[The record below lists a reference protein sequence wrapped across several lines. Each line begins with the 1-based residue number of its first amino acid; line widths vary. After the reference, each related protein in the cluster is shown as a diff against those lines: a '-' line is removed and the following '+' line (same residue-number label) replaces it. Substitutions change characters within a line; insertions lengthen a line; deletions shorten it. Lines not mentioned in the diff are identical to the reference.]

1 MTDTGRP
8 RPAEGARPSA
18 EGPFER
24 LSLLPPERRSAFLAR
39 VRGDDR
45 LGDEVLLTAAQR
57 RMWFME
63 QLTPGRAAYTIP
75 LAYRF
80 RGPVETA
87 ALRRALLALVERHEM
102 LRMRY
107 TEIDGVPVQLPSGEP
122 LRCPVTDLRGAASPE
137 EATREVRR
145 RVAAAAGA
153 PFRLDG
159 GPLVRAEILLTG
171 EATVLVLTLHHSV
184 ADGWSLEIL
193 LADLAALYDA
203 ETAGRRAAPPAAGG
217 YRYAHHAAWQ
227 RTWLEGP
234 EAARGIAYWR
244 GQLAGAPE
252 LLTLPADR
260 ADGPGTADGPDIRNR
275 PGTAG
280 GSDGGSRAVGAAAE
294 LPVRTAGRL
303 RERGSTEGATLF
315 MVLLA
320 AYSLTLH
327 RFTGQEDVLVGS
339 PVSGRHRQA
348 GEATVGLFVNTVV
361 LRSTTAGTETF
372 GGLLS
377 RTRRTALDAYAHQ
390 DVPFDVLVDAAGARR
405 VPGRNPLF
413 QAFLSVEGF
422 TEHPVA
428 LGGVPGEEITPPG
441 GGSRFDVDLW
451 VSERSDGSL
460 ALRLSLAGERF
471 EEATARRLLDHVVA
485 VLTTVADHGT
495 ARALS
500 GLGTADR
507 PAALRGAAPGGPP
520 GATVCDLVV
529 RQAERTPDALA
540 LAAGAERLTYGQ
552 LHGRAR
558 AFRDRLVA
566 LGVGRGDRVGIRLE
580 RSARLP
586 VAVLGVLMAGAAYVP
601 LDTALPAGRLAWVL
615 EDCGVR
621 LVVTGR
627 DAGRDTFHAAGVRT
641 VRVDVSGA
649 DPSAT
654 REREREQRRSAP
666 RVGPGDL
673 AYVLYTSGSTG
684 RPKGV
689 AVDHRGVVAMVEW
702 ALRTYTA
709 RELAGVLAATP
720 LSFDISAF
728 ELFVPLAGGGTVV
741 LADGLGGLS
750 APPDGAPPITLVNT
764 VPSLLQDHLLEH
776 SLPATVRT
784 VNLAGEPLPATLA
797 RAVHASGQVRRVVN
811 LYGPSED
818 TVYSTWSEVPP
829 ETARPAIGRPVD
841 GCAAYVLDERGGP
854 LPEGAVGELYL
865 TGTGLAHGYLGRPAL
880 TAAHFLPDPFAAEPG
895 GRMYRT
901 GDLVRLRP
909 DGELEHLGR
918 VDHQIKL
925 HGLRIEP
932 GEIEHALLRAPGVR
946 GAAVTVHGKGPEAR
960 LVAYVAGPETLA
972 PRALATA
979 LRAQL
984 PAHLVPSQ
992 YVVVPALP
1000 LTASGKTDRR
1010 ALPDPGTPA
1019 DRPDSPPPRTAEQR
1033 LVAAVWG
1040 EVLGR
1045 DGLRLADDFFVL
1057 GGNSLTALRAV
1068 GRLNREAGARLAPTA
1083 LFEAPTV
1090 ELYAGLLAAAPTP
1103 GAPETPGAA
1112 RVTVLREGSGRAPV
1126 VCLPPV
1132 GGDIL
1137 GYAEFATALGAG
1149 FPVLGIVAPGLDP
1162 VPGPR
1167 PPESVP
1173 EMAAH
1178 YLTLLRQ
1185 RDIDRPAALVGWSM
1199 GGVVAVEMARLLRAA
1214 GGGPPPV
1221 VLIDSTVPG
1230 PEFDVADPLAE
1241 FGAQLAAGAGL
1252 TEHIPDGK
1260 WPDVTALLAWARR
1273 RGVLGE
1279 ETEPDRLRARLD
1291 VFRAHL
1297 KALSRHRV
1305 TPHRGPALYL
1315 ACRAERA
1322 DERWEPWRPV
1332 LGEGLAIREVPG
1344 DHHSVMRRPHVSSAA
1359 RETRSWLTSLRGTE
1373 IERQEETP
1381 DDTPD
1386 IPAPPLMD
1394 DQVRRR

>member
-8 RPAEGARPSA
+8 LPAEGTRPSA
-18 EGPFER
+18 GGPFER

-39 VRGDDR
+39 VRGDER

-57 RMWFME
+57 RMWFMG

-80 RGPVETA
+80 RGPVDTA

-137 EATREVRR
+137 EAAEEVRR
-145 RVAAAAGA
+145 RVEEAADE

-159 GPLVRAEILLTG
+159 GPLVRAGILLTR

-193 LADLAALYDA
+193 FTDLAALYDA
-203 ETAGRRAAPPAAGG
+203 EAAGRRAALPAPP
-217 YRYAHHAAWQ
+217 YRYARHAAWQ
-227 RTWLEGP
+227 RAWLEGP
-234 EAARGIAYWR
+234 EAAGQIAYWR
-244 GQLAGAPE
+244 RQLAGAPE
-252 LLTLPADR
+252 LLALPADHADAPGTVGGVGA
-260 ADGPGTADGPDIRNR
+260 ADGV
-275 PGTAG
+275 
-280 GSDGGSRAVGAAAE
+280 VGAAAE
-294 LPVRTAGRL
+294 LPVRTAVRL
-303 RERGSTEGATLF
+303 RERGHAEGATPF
-315 MVLLA
+315 MVVLA
-320 AYSLTLH
+320 AYSLALH
-327 RFTGQEDVLVGS
+327 RFTGQDDVLVGS
-339 PVSGRHRQA
+339 PVSGRHRQE
-348 GEATVGLFVNTVV
+348 GEGTVGLFVNTVV
-361 LRSTTAGTETF
+361 LRSVRAGAETF
-372 GGLLS
+372 AGLLS

-390 DVPFDVLVDAAGARR
+390 DVPFDVLVDAMGARR
-405 VPGRNPLF
+405 VPGHNPLF
-413 QAFLSVEGF
+413 QAFLSMEGF

-451 VSERSDGSL
+451 VSERLDGSL
-460 ALRLSLAGERF
+460 ALRLSLAEEHF
-471 EEATARRLLDHVVA
+471 EEATARRVLDHVVA
-485 VLTTVADHGT
+485 VLTAVADHGT
-495 ARALS
+495 ALALS
-500 GLGTADR
+500 GLGAAGR
-507 PAALRGAAPGGPP
+507 PAALRGAAPSGPP
-520 GATVCDLVV
+520 GTTVCDLVA

-540 LAAGAERLTYGQ
+540 LAADGERLTYRR
-552 LHGRAR
+552 LHEEAR

-566 LGVGRGDRVGIRLE
+566 LGIGPGDRVGIHLE
-580 RSARLP
+580 RTARLP
-586 VAVLGVLMAGAAYVP
+586 VAVLGVLLAGAAYVP
-601 LDTALPAGRLAWVL
+601 LDTALPAERLTWVL

-621 LVVTGR
+621 LVVTGT
-627 DAGRDTFHAAGVRT
+627 DAGRDTFRAAGVRAL
-641 VRVDVSGA
+641 RVDGSGA
-649 DPSAT
+649 DGPVSQ
-654 REREREQRRSAP
+654 ERGQERGQGQGQGRDGA

-689 AVDHRGVVAMVEW
+689 AVEHRSVVAMVEW

-709 RELAGVLAATP
+709 EELAGVLAATP
-720 LSFDISAF
+720 LSFDISVF

-776 SLPATVRT
+776 SLPGSVRT

-797 RAVHASGQVRRVVN
+797 RAVHAHGPVRRVVNLRVVN

-841 GCAAYVLDERGGP
+841 GCFAYVLDERGGP

-865 TGTGLAHGYLGRPAL
+865 GGAGLARGYLDRPSL
-880 TAAHFLPDPFAAEPG
+880 TAAHFVPDPFTPVPG
-895 GRMYRT
+895 GRIYRT
-901 GDLVRLRP
+901 GDLVRQRP

-918 VDHQIKL
+918 ADHQIKL

-932 GEIEHALLRAPGVR
+932 GEIEHALLRSPGVR
-946 GAAVTVHGKGPEAR
+946 GAAVTAYGKGPEAR

-979 LRAQL
+979 LRSRL

-992 YVVVPALP
+992 YVVLPALP

-1010 ALPDPGTPA
+1010 ALPDPGAPVG
-1019 DRPDSPPPRTAEQR
+1019 RPDSPTPRTAEQR
-1033 LVAAVWG
+1033 LVAEVWG

-1068 GRLNREAGARLAPTA
+1068 GRLNREAGARLAPA
-1083 LFEAPTV
+1083 SLFEAPTV
-1090 ELYAGLLAAAPTP
+1090 ELYAGLLATP
-1103 GAPETPGAA
+1103 GAREAEGPAGAT

-1132 GGDIL
+1132 GGDVL

-1149 FPVLGIVAPGLDP
+1149 FPVLGAVAPGLDP
-1162 VPGPR
+1162 VSGPR
-1167 PPESVP
+1167 PLESVP
-1173 EMAAH
+1173 EMADH

-1185 RDIDRPAALVGWSM
+1185 EGVDGPAALVGWSM
-1199 GGVVAVEMARLLRAA
+1199 GGVVAVEMAHRLRAA
-1214 GGGPPPV
+1214 GGVAPPV

-1241 FGAQLAAGAGL
+1241 FGAHLAAGAGL
-1252 TEHIPDGK
+1252 TEHVHDGK
-1260 WPDVTALLAWARR
+1260 WPDAAALLRWARR

-1279 ETEPDRLRARLD
+1279 ETELDRLQARLR

-1297 KALSRHRV
+1297 AALSRHRV
-1305 TPHRGPALYL
+1305 PPHPGPALYL
-1315 ACRAERA
+1315 ACRDERA

-1344 DHHSVMRRPHVSSAA
+1344 DHHSVMRRPHVWSAA
-1359 RETRSWLTSLRGTE
+1359 RETRAWLNSLHGMESEQRD
-1373 IERQEETP
+1373 ETP
-1381 DDTPD
+1381 G
-1386 IPAPPLMD
+1386 
-1394 DQVRRR
+1394 